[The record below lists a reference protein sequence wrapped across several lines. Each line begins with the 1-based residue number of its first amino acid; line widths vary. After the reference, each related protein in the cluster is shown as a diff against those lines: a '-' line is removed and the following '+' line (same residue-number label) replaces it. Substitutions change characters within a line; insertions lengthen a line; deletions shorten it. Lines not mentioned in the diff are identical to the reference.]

1 MRETLLA
8 LERCFF
14 QFRYISDASWLS
26 MHLHDRFLECGKSGR
41 LFSKAD
47 SIKMLLG
54 CGADR
59 KITVYNFS
67 CDRFDEKCWLVHYV
81 TKSTVGMP
89 YFRTSLWVKEGSA
102 LKMYYHQASPLSEPV
117 ELIETP

>member
-1 MRETLLA
+1 MAFHAPARPFFGMRKIRPPVQQSRFNQNA
-8 LERCFF
+8 
-14 QFRYISDASWLS
+14 AWL
-26 MHLHDRFLECGKSGR
+26 R
-41 LFSKAD
+41 
-47 SIKMLLG
+47 
-54 CGADR
+54 ADR

-67 CDRFDEKCWLVHYV
+67 CDRFDEKSWLVHYV
-81 TKSTVGMP
+81 TKSTVGML